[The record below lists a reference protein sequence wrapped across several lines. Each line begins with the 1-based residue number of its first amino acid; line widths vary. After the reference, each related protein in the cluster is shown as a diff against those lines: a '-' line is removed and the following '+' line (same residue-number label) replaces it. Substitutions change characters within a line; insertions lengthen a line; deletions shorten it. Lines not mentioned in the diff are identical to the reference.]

1 MNPLKNSRIIVTGS
15 LGMDVIM
22 DFPGRFADRIMPDKL
37 HQISLSFLVD
47 TMKRN
52 FGGTAGNIAYSL
64 KLLGME
70 PLLVSIAGS
79 DFGPYKKFL
88 EKHKINTSAIVIR
101 KDLPTSTYTV
111 ITDKDD
117 NQIGSFYLGPTSF
130 AHELDIT
137 KALPAGFIVIAP
149 TAPKGMMKYVKDAI
163 TLKMPYLFDPAFQI
177 ETFSAE
183 ELKHAISHAKILIGN
198 DYEIALMEKKLGYS
212 HAELLKM
219 VPVLITTLGGKG
231 SRIDTETE
239 HIEIGVAKVS
249 SVVDPTGAGDA
260 YRAGFLAGYLCGKDL
275 KSSGQMGSL
284 AAAYAVENY
293 GTVTHLYTPD
303 QFQKRYL
310 QNFKEQIFL

>member
-1 MNPLKNSRIIVTGS
+1 MTPRIIVTGS

-52 FGGTAGNIAYSL
+52 FGGVGGNIAYSL
-64 KLLGME
+64 KLLGMD
-70 PLLVSIAGS
+70 PVLVSVAGN

-88 EKHKINTSAIVIR
+88 EKHKIDTSMIAIR
-101 KDLPTSTYTV
+101 KDLSTSTYTV

-117 NQIGSFYLGPTSF
+117 NQIGSFYLGPSRY
-130 AHELDIT
+130 AHELDIS
-137 KALPAGFIVIAP
+137 KALPAQFIVIAP
-149 TAPKGMMKYVKDAI
+149 TAPKAMMRYVEDAI
-163 TLKMPYLFDPAFQI
+163 KLKMPYLFDPAFQI

-198 DYEIALMEKKLGYS
+198 DYEVALMEKKLGCS
-212 HAELLKM
+212 HTEVLKM
-219 VPVLITTLGGKG
+219 VPILITTLGGEG
-231 SRIDTETE
+231 SRIETKTKT
-239 HIEIGVAKVS
+239 IEIAVVKVS

-260 YRAGFLAGYLCGKDL
+260 YRAGFLAGYLRRKDL

-293 GTVTHLYTPD
+293 GTIAHLYTPD

-310 QNFKEQIFL
+310 QNFKDKIFL

>member
-1 MNPLKNSRIIVTGS
+1 MNPRIIVTGT

-37 HQISLSFLVD
+37 HQISLSFLVE

-52 FGGTAGNIAYSL
+52 FGGVGGNITYSL
-64 KLLGME
+64 KLLGMN
-70 PLLVSIAGS
+70 PVLVSIAGS

-88 EKHKINTSAIVIR
+88 EKHEINTSMIAIR
-101 KDLPTSTYTV
+101 KDLSTSTYTV
-111 ITDKDD
+111 ITDRDD

-130 AHELDIT
+130 AHELNIS
-137 KALPAGFIVIAP
+137 KALPAQFIVIAP
-149 TAPKGMMKYVKDAI
+149 TAPKAMMRYVEDAI
-163 TLKMPYLFDPAFQI
+163 ILKIPYLFDPAFQI

-183 ELKHAISHAKILIGN
+183 ELKHGITHAKILIGN
-198 DYEIALMEKKLGYS
+198 DYEIAFMEKKLECS

-231 SRIDTETE
+231 SLIETKTEN
-239 HIEIGVAKVS
+239 IEIGVAKIS

-260 YRAGFLAGYLCGKDL
+260 YRAGFLAGYLRGKDL

-293 GTVTHLYTPD
+293 GTITHMYTQD

-310 QNFKEQIFL
+310 QNFKERVSL